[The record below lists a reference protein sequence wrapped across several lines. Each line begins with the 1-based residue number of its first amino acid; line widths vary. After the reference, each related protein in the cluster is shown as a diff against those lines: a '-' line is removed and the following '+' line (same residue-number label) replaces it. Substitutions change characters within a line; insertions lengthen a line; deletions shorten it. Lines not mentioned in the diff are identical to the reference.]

1 MKKLFLSFAY
11 LAIVALA
18 FGQESA
24 MPSKDLSGFSGYAW
38 GTSIDYIISDRASEE
53 FELISSGHKDL
64 WYKGL
69 LADEPMHLVYLF
81 ENGMLISGMWIF
93 DEADKESYWKVNNF
107 LRGAYNSSAS
117 LKIRGDLFIESEM
130 RPKGSRAWIIH
141 ELDIA
146 DDNHV
151 VHYYYESGAE

>member
-1 MKKLFLSFAY
+1 MKNLFVSSAF

-24 MPSKDLSGFSGYAW
+24 MPPKDLSGFSGYAW
-38 GTSIDYIISDRASEE
+38 GTSIDYITSDMETE
-53 FELISSGHKDL
+53 GYELISSGHKDL
-64 WYKGL
+64 WYK
-69 LADEPMHLVYLF
+69 ATIVDEPMNMVYYF

-93 DEADKESYWKVNNF
+93 DNVDPDSYWKVNHF
-107 LRGAYNSSAS
+107 LRKAYDSSSS
-117 LKIRGDLFIESEM
+117 LKIRGDEFIESEM

-141 ELDIA
+141 ELDVE

-151 VHYYYESGAE
+151 VHYYYQGGAE